1 MPRGLRLAN
10 GATRE
15 RVLRAIE
22 SGPGR
27 VPWDGRSDAFV
38 KTRRRR
44 AGITGALDAALRAS
58 RAARAFEAALVLARA
73 GVATAEPLACLD
85 ERGRSSF
92 VARFVEPRRE
102 LAFDRDGADA
112 ARLATKIHEAGVV
125 HGDFKPANIVVG
137 PRGLVVVDLDA
148 AKVTKGVPARRARA
162 RDLGALVAYASRLGV
177 SDTRSLVDAYL
188 AAAEF
193 EEDAES
199 FARAVEARSRLK
211 LERWAHAR

>member
-44 AGITGALDAALRAS
+44 AGITGALDA
-58 RAARAFEAALVLARA
+58 ARA